1 MKFAFRVLWQSFT
14 ATPTLLGVLLILS
27 TSVSATEIQPLANPE
42 ASPATRQ
49 ATSPVT
55 SPDEASKNGTNRQVT
70 AAEPVSDSPLNVA
83 NSLES
88 APSNVSSIEP
98 VVQSDQENAIEP
110 FLSSNNVTISD
121 ILQFSS
127 GASLNQIT
135 SISQLSDVQPSDWAF
150 QALQSLV
157 ERYGCIAGYPDGTYR
172 GQRALTRFEFAAG
185 LNACLD
191 RISELIAASTA
202 DLATQEDLAT
212 IQRLQ
217 EEFAAELA
225 ALRGRVDSLE
235 ARTAELE
242 ENQFSTTTVLHG
254 EAIFAAAVPIAEDDS
269 AFSDQ
274 PIGGYRVRLN
284 FDTSFTGEDLL
295 RARLQARSFDTFDG
309 LSGLTPGL
317 NWRWGSNNPSND
329 IVLDS
334 LFYSFPVGDKIQVN
348 IAANAFGGADF
359 VASTIS
365 PLDSGS
371 QAALTQFGRPAQYLS
386 IPTGT
391 GAGAIIQL
399 TDELSFD
406 FGYAAREAGN
416 ASDGAGLFNGDY
428 GAIAQLTYLSN
439 FVDVAV
445 MYSNSYNTNRL
456 FLSTDRPQV
465 LNTYGAQ
472 VNFKIADWLQIGGG
486 VAYAPTIAINRG
498 SYDIWSYQVT
508 LAFPDLGGEGN
519 LLGIL
524 AGAPLYAT
532 GYGTGIVDAALAPSY
547 ADDFNTPIVVEGF
560 YRVRVSDHI
569 SITPG
574 LVWLNNP
581 GGNSE
586 LSSTF
591 AGAIRTTFTF

>member
-1 MKFAFRVLWQSFT
+1 MKLAFRVLWQSFI
-14 ATPTLLGVLLILS
+14 AAPTLLGVLLILS
-27 TSVSATEIQPLANPE
+27 TSAIATEIPPRTNSE
-42 ASPATRQ
+42 VSPATRL
-49 ATSPVT
+49 ATRPDEDSPDED
-55 SPDEASKNGTNRQVT
+55 SPDEASNDATNSEVT
-70 AAEPVSDSPLNVA
+70 AVEPDSDLPLSVQVANPLESDSSSGISIDPVA
-83 NSLES
+83 
-88 APSNVSSIEP
+88 
-98 VVQSDQENAIEP
+98 QSDPKNVIE
-110 FLSSNNVTISD
+110 SSLISNEVTISN
-121 ILQFSS
+121 ILQSS
-127 GASLNQIT
+127 AESSFNQVT

-212 IQRLQ
+212 LQRLQ

-225 ALRGRVDSLE
+225 SLRGRVDSLE

-254 EAIFAAAVPIAEDDS
+254 EAIFAVAVPIAEDDS

-274 PIGGYRVRLN
+274 TIGGYRVRLN

-295 RARLQARSFDTFDG
+295 RARLQARNFDTFDG

-317 NWRWGSNNPSND
+317 NWRWGGNNPSND

-359 VASTIS
+359 VSSTIS
-365 PLDSGS
+365 PLDSGG
-371 QAALTQFGRPAQYLS
+371 QAALTQFGRPAQYIS

-406 FGYAAREAGN
+406 FGYSAREAGN
-416 ASDGAGLFNGDY
+416 ASNGAGLFNGDY
-428 GAIAQLTYLSN
+428 GAIAQLTYLSD
-439 FVDVAV
+439 FVDAAV
-445 MYSNSYNTNRL
+445 TYSNSYNTNQN
-456 FLSTDRPQV
+456 FLTTSRPQV

-508 LAFPDLGGEGN
+508 LAFSDLG
-519 LLGIL
+519 
-524 AGAPLYAT
+524 
-532 GYGTGIVDAALAPSY
+532 
-547 ADDFNTPIVVEGF
+547 
-560 YRVRVSDHI
+560 
-569 SITPG
+569 
-574 LVWLNNP
+574 
-581 GGNSE
+581 
-586 LSSTF
+586 
-591 AGAIRTTFTF
+591 